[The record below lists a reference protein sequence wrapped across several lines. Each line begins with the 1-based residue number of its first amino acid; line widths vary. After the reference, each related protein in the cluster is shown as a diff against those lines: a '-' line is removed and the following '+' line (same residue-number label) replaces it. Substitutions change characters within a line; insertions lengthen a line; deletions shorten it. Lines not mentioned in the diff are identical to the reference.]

1 MTLFNNFLIEYIGHV
16 CLKSS
21 IIEGNT
27 GCRTSYVIL
36 TEVKHSPG

>member
-1 MTLFNNFLIEYIGHV
+1 MSHFNIFHEKKNVPV

-27 GCRTSYVIL
+27 TCSA
-36 TEVKHSPG
+36 S

>member
-27 GCRTSYVIL
+27 GCHNYVIL
-36 TEVKHSPG
+36 TEAKHSLG